1 MSNFDEEEKKDQEYR
16 KELVELKKV
25 RQGKAPNIFAQEREA
40 EAAAPKA
47 PVTFGQKLSNFW
59 YHYRGVVAVVV
70 ILFGVAGFFLWDV
83 LSRPEYDL
91 TTYLSAS
98 YPMSIMQEPF
108 EKVLPQYA
116 GDLNKDGKVLVGAG
130 AATIKAEGER
140 VDKQFQ
146 TANQMKVM
154 GALMNGDPILFF
166 VDDVSY
172 EYMFDGQYFVDLT
185 QYVEAGGKNT
195 AQVKGKRFYLK
206 GTELGK
212 ELAKAAEISEE
223 DFPEDL
229 SLVFRDTTDL
239 DMKNDEVKKAY
250 EYTETVVKNLINGKK
265 TA

>member
-47 PVTFGQKLSNFW
+47 PVTFGQKFSNFW

-91 TTYLSAS
+91 TTYISAS

-154 GALMNGDPILFF
+154 GALI
-166 VDDVSY
+166 VSY